1 MALIETMTTERL
13 RLRPA
18 RLEDAASICERWSHD
33 AEVTRYLGWRP
44 YRDADVARTY
54 LEDALRGWAEGNP
67 LLWGIELRDEGGL
80 IGQIGAHIEGSRVLL
95 GYVLAR
101 PYWGRGYMAEA
112 VRAVI
117 GAALADPLIW
127 RVWAVCDV
135 ENRPSAR
142 VMEKAG
148 MRFEGCLRRWM
159 VHPNVSDRPRDVL
172 CYAKVR

>member
-1 MALIETMTTERL
+1 MALPETITTERL

-33 AEVTRYLGWRP
+33 PEVTRYLGWRP
-44 YRDADVARTY
+44 YGDVSVARTY

-67 LLWGIELRDEGGL
+67 LLWGIEPREGGGL
-80 IGQIGAHIEGSRVLL
+80 IGQIGAQIEGSRVLL

-101 PYWGRGYMAEA
+101 PWWGRGYMSEA

-117 GAALADPLIW
+117 GAALADPLIC

-148 MRFEGCLRRWM
+148 MSFEGRLHRWM

>member
-1 MALIETMTTERL
+1 MALPESLITERL

-18 RLEDAASICERWSHD
+18 RLDDAAAICEGWSHD

-44 YRDADVARTY
+44 YRDVGLARAY
-54 LEDALRGWAEGNP
+54 LEDAVRGWAEGNR
-67 LLWGIELRDEGGL
+67 LLWGIEPRKEGGL
-80 IGQIGAHIEGSRVLL
+80 IGQIGAHIEGSRALL

-101 PYWGRGYMAEA
+101 PYWGRGYTAEA
-112 VRAVI
+112 VHAVI
-117 GAALADPLIW
+117 GVALADPLIW

-135 ENRPSAR
+135 DNRPSAR

-148 MRFEGCLRRWM
+148 MSFEGRLRRWM
-159 VHPNVSDRPRDVL
+159 VHPNVSDRPRDVF

>member
-1 MALIETMTTERL
+1 MALPETITTERL

-33 AEVTRYLGWRP
+33 PEVTRYLGWRP
-44 YRDADVARTY
+44 YGDVSVARTY
-54 LEDALRGWAEGNP
+54 LEDAVRGWAEGNP
-67 LLWGIELRDEGGL
+67 LLWGIEPREGGGL
-80 IGQIGAHIEGSRVLL
+80 IGQIGAQIEGSRVLL

-101 PYWGRGYMAEA
+101 PWWGRGYMSEA

-148 MRFEGCLRRWM
+148 MSFEGRLHRWM
-159 VHPNVSDRPRDVL
+159 VHPNVSDRPRDVF

>member
-1 MALIETMTTERL
+1 MPLPETMLTERL

-18 RLEDAASICERWSHD
+18 RLDDAGPICERWSHD

-44 YRDADVARTY
+44 YSDPDLARAW
-54 LEDALRGWAEGNP
+54 LEDAVRGWAEGNRP
-67 LLWGIELRDEGGL
+67 LWGIQLREDGGL
-80 IGQIGAHIEGSRVLL
+80 IGQIGAHIEGNRVLL

-101 PYWGRGYMAEA
+101 GYWGRGYMTEA
-112 VRAVI
+112 VRTVI
-117 GAALADPLIW
+117 EAALRDALIW

-142 VMEKAG
+142 VMEKSG
-148 MRFEGCLRRWM
+148 MSFEGRLRRWM
-159 VHPNVSDRPRDVL
+159 VHPNVSDQPRDVF